1 MHDATAPKPQETAFE
16 AIEGSHNSN
25 LLLLCDHASN
35 ALPAG
40 WDGLGLSPERIEQHI
55 AWDIGAAAVT
65 RRLAWLLGAPAL
77 LTRYSRLFIDCNRAL
92 GTPNSIP
99 EESDGVVVPA
109 NRAVLAAEAARRAD
123 IAYHPYHRE
132 LSRRLAMLNDPFVIA
147 MHSCTP
153 VFAGVARPWHIGV
166 LWRQDAANAERL
178 IAALARDKSLCVGDN
193 QPYSALETPGYTV
206 ADVLEPRKLR
216 HLIIEIRQDLIAGS
230 AGAEAWAERLAELF
244 TREFDVVRPQ
254 L

>member
-1 MHDATAPKPQETAFE
+1 MLDATTPQPQDTAFE
-16 AIEGSHNSN
+16 ALEGAQNSN

-35 ALPAG
+35 ALPGG
-40 WDGLGLSPERIEQHI
+40 WDGLGLSSEQLEQHI

-65 RRLAWLLGAPAL
+65 RHLARLLGAPAL

-92 GTPNSIP
+92 DTPNSIP
-99 EESDGVVVPA
+99 EESDGVAVPA
-109 NRAVLAAEAARRAD
+109 NRAVPAAEAARRAD
-123 IAYHPYHRE
+123 IAYHRE
-132 LSRRLAMLNDPFVIA
+132 LSRRLDVLNDPFVAA

-153 VFAGVARPWHIGV
+153 IFSGVARPWHVGV
-166 LWRQDAANAERL
+166 LWRQDAASAERL

-193 QPYSALETPGYTV
+193 QPYSALETLGYTV

-216 HLIIEIRQDLIAGS
+216 HVIIEIRQDLIAGS

-244 TREFDVVRPQ
+244 TREFGFVGPQ